1 MISLFKE
8 TLMLSAIHNWVLL
21 DTYSEASLPGK
32 AIPSHSYEMSVHQSS
47 LTSDDF
53 VFDWKKKVRYT
64 ACICLLTF
72 TPVIGPPP
80 LSPWVR
86 ASVWGQPFHLSIKP
100 ILSHLL
106 KDNTSNFLS
115 FLLQHQFFSLCSAF
129 PDDIQT
135 HFGFPIKK
143 PLSLMP
149 QQSLSPFLSFPKRRF
164 VSMISH
170 SLLKSST
177 VVFIL
182 TTLPFMV
189 TNATHRSKI
198 QGSCQSLI
206 IGILQGW
213 WLSACFDSSL
223 SMASWITHLLDF

>member
-1 MISLFKE
+1 
-8 TLMLSAIHNWVLL
+8 MLSAIHNWVLL
-21 DTYSEASLPGK
+21 HTYSEASLPGK
-32 AIPSHSYEMSVHQSS
+32 VTPSHSYEILFASPHSQLMTLC
-47 LTSDDF
+47 LTE
-53 VFDWKKKVRYT
+53 KKVSTMKANTPTT

-72 TPVIGPPP
+72 TPVLGPPP

-86 ASVWGQPFHLSIKP
+86 ASVWDQPFLLSIKP

-129 PDDIQT
+129 SNDIQT

-143 PLSLMP
+143 PLSLTP
-149 QQSLSPFLSFPKRRF
+149 QQQLPPFLSFPRRRF
-164 VSMISH
+164 ISMISH

-182 TTLPFMV
+182 TILPFMV
-189 TNATHRSKI
+189 TNDTHMSKI

-206 IGILQGW
+206 IGILHSW
-213 WLSACFDSSL
+213 WLSVCFNASL
-223 SMASWITHLLDF
+223 TMASWITHLLDS